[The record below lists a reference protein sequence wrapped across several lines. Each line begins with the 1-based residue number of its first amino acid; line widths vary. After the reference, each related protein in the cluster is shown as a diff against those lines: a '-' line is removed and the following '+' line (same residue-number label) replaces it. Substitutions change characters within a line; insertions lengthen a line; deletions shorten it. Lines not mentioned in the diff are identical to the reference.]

1 MVSNDSSAKKWWLAM
16 SDLFGDMYKTPEN
29 PKFQPLKNETHGAY
43 MHRALLSKDPSEI
56 HLPIYFMGR

>member
-1 MVSNDSSAKKWWLAM
+1 M